1 MLEIEVEI
9 GRFGPAQV
17 QEQRHTGEAESPA
30 TSLRQRRNVSGR
42 LSRNVQDIA
51 GKNFVGVG
59 PFGLKGQVVRMVVDL
74 APVSETMLLGDRN
87 QRIAALDDVLFGEV
101 RGPEADDETVNS
113 HERLRRKTTDAT

>member
-74 APVSETMLLGDRN
+74 APVSETMRLGDRN
-87 QRIAALDDVLFGEV
+87 YGCNQTRMLMTGFITRKRKDASEDPAAYFGCGT
-101 RGPEADDETVNS
+101 RF
-113 HERLRRKTTDAT
+113 